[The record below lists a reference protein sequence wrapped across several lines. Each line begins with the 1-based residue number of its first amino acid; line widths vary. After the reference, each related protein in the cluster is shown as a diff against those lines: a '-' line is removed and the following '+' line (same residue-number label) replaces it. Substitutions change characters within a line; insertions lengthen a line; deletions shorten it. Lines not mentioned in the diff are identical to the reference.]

1 MSVPKEDRSIGSLL
15 ADLTNDLTALVRKEI
30 QLAKAEMSEK
40 ATQVG
45 NGVMATV
52 IGAVVCLAGLL
63 VLLAAAVLA
72 LGEGIGWNPL
82 WLPPLIIGLI
92 VGVIGVALL
101 IKGRSNLKATNLT
114 PERTVSSL
122 RKDSQIAQERFK

>member
-15 ADLTNDLTALVRKEI
+15 SDLTNDLTALFRKEV

-40 ATQVG
+40 ASQVG
-45 NGVMATV
+45 SGVQAAL
-52 IGAVVCLAGLL
+52 IGAVISLAGLL
-63 VLLAAAVLA
+63 VLLDAAVLA
-72 LGEGIGWNPL
+72 LGDWIGMDPP
-82 WLPPLIIGLI
+82 WLPSLIVGLI

-101 IKGRSNLKATNLT
+101 MKGRSNLKNTSLT

-122 RKDSQIAQERFK
+122 RKDTQIAQERMK